1 MTSDEDDYKKGVD
14 IIRKRQEYN
23 KQYYEKERKKQQ
35 PQPKNKSGRKA
46 IEEITPERASE
57 TLEKYRLKCKNQNKT
72 LKTPGEVKQEINRLF
87 AKLKNMMP
95 DSTQNIP

>member
-1 MTSDEDDYKKGVD
+1 MTSDEDYKKGFD
-14 IIRKRQEYN
+14 IIKKRQEYN
-23 KQYYEKERKKQQ
+23 KQYYEKRKKQQ

-87 AKLKNMMP
+87 AKLKTMMP
-95 DSTQNIP
+95 DNTQNIP